1 MSKRLLIVDD
11 SVFIWEEMKNILK
24 GSEFEVVGCAKTGEE
39 ALSLYEQVQ
48 PDVVTLDIILP
59 GMDGIDTAK
68 LLLEK
73 WPEAKIIIVSSLAY
87 DETMDEAKSAGAR
100 DFVFKPFDSRQ
111 IIEVLSRVAD

>member
-24 GSEFEVVGCAKTGEE
+24 GTDFLVVGCAKTGEE
-39 ALSLYEQVQ
+39 ALTMYETLQ

-68 LLLEK
+68 LLLKK
-73 WPEAKIIIVSSLAY
+73 WPDAKIIIVSSLAY
-87 DETMDEAKSAGAR
+87 DETMNEAKDAGAS

-111 IIEVLSRVAD
+111 ILEVLTRVTQ